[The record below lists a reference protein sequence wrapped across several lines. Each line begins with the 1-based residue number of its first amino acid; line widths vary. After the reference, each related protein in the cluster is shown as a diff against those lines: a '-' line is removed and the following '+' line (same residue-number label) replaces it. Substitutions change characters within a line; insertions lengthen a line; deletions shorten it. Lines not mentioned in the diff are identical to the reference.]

1 MTFPKLLAFTSLAA
15 FLAIGTAQAT
25 IISGTGTFADTG
37 STTNKLNFTG
47 TVNNADITNLNLA
60 LGQKITFDDFLTITA
75 TDNAATFLGSTTRKD
90 TLATNFTFTLP
101 TDATGSV
108 TGKGID
114 TAFSVFGYITGST
127 GDIVWNNP
135 GEVDF
140 ADGAIL
146 DISLSH
152 AEFGSF
158 GKVAKNISVDAT
170 FQLVKA
176 PIPVP
181 EPGSFL
187 LLGTALAGLG
197 LVLRRRTKA

>member
-1 MTFPKLLAFTSLAA
+1 MTFPKLLAFTGLAA
-15 FLAIGTAQAT
+15 CLAVGTAQAT

-47 TVNNADITNLNLA
+47 TVNNADITDLNLA
-60 LGQKITFDDFLTITA
+60 LGQKITFNDFLIITA
-75 TDNAATFLGSTTRKD
+75 TDNAASFFGTTRKD
-90 TLATNFTFTLP
+90 TLATDFTFTLP

-152 AEFGSF
+152 ANFLSF